1 MLLQL
6 LQLQKSNDCTH
17 NSCFFYKLKG
27 LILNLNETQLELK
40 KAFATKFVFNSPYF
54 IFFKFFLELSSE
66 GTRGEKTSNF
76 KNAHAY

>member
-6 LQLQKSNDCTH
+6 LQLQKPNDCTH

-40 KAFATKFVFNSPYF
+40 KLLQQNSFLIPPHF
-54 IFFKFFLELSSE
+54 IFF
-66 GTRGEKTSNF
+66 
-76 KNAHAY
+76 